1 MLIEQLVEMEQLK
14 AENKQL
20 KELLSI
26 RKLE

>member
-14 AENKQL
+14 AEHTQL